1 MAQSLDASSFEPPP
15 EAEDFYRESL
25 KLLSESGIPFLLS
38 GTYAVSAY
46 TGIVRPTKDLDVF
59 CKAGD
64 YPKIL
69 AYFRERGYR
78 VEVEDERWI
87 AKVWRDDNFFDV
99 IFNMSTANMPIT
111 DDWFVARH
119 KIEIYGVEV
128 HITPPTELVW
138 SKLFIQDRYRYDG
151 ADVAHVILRKHEEID
166 WRRLLTYMEAYWE
179 VLLIQLLNFRF
190 VYPSERDLIPRWLLE
205 ELIGRLVAQLDLPP
219 PNIKVCRGRLFS
231 PRDYI
236 VDITEWGFADVVGK
250 GLEERHERAQ

>member
-1 MAQSLDASSFEPPP
+1 
-15 EAEDFYRESL
+15 
-25 KLLSESGIPFLLS
+25 
-38 GTYAVSAY
+38 
-46 TGIVRPTKDLDVF
+46 
-59 CKAGD
+59 
-64 YPKIL
+64 
-69 AYFRERGYR
+69 
-78 VEVEDERWI
+78 
-87 AKVWRDDNFFDV
+87 
-99 IFNMSTANMPIT
+99 
-111 DDWFVARH
+111 
-119 KIEIYGVEV
+119 V

-179 VLLIQLLNFRF
+179 VLLLQLLNFRF